1 MTKFVPVP
9 RRRRMGLTNYR
20 ARKKEVASRGILL
33 TVRLADKNVSAQFI
47 KPNVTG
53 DSVISAVHSR
63 ALRKLGWK
71 GSLKNTPACY
81 LLGLL
86 AGKKAAEK
94 GVKEAFL
101 YTGVLPFVKGSR
113 LAAFVKGVSDAGL
126 KVPISESAFPSEKR
140 LKGESISTYAS
151 SLLKE
156 NKEEYTRR
164 FSALLKLGLKPEDY
178 PAHYEKVRASIVG
191 GR

>member
-1 MTKFVPVP
+1 MTRFVPVP
-9 RRRRMGLTNYR
+9 RRRREGLTNYR
-20 ARKKEVASRGILL
+20 ARKKEIASRGILL
-33 TVRLADKNVSAQFI
+33 SVRLADKNVSAQFI
-47 KPNVTG
+47 KPNVSG
-53 DSVISAVHSR
+53 DSVVSAIHSR
-63 ALRKLGWK
+63 VLRKLGWK

-86 AGKKAAEK
+86 AGKKAIEK

-126 KVPISESAFPSEKR
+126 KVPMSESVFPDEKR
-140 LKGESISTYAS
+140 LKGESIATYAS

-156 NKEEYTRR
+156 SKDEYARR
-164 FSALLKLGLKPEDY
+164 FSSLLKVGLKPEDY
-178 PAHYEKVRASIVG
+178 PAHYEKVKAAILG
-191 GR
+191 AK